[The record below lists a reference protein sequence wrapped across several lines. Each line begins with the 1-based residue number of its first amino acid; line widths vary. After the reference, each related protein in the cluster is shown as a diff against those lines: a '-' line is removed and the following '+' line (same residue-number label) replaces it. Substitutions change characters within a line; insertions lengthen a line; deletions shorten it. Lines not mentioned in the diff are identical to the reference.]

1 MIIIF
6 GIKSFDMNK
15 SITLL
20 VVILLVYIIAC
31 DRNHSPIYKDPRAST
46 EDRVKDLLGRM
57 TLDEKIAQLSEASCD
72 NLIEDNK
79 AKTRQFSFDKNINGI
94 GTIDGFTLSV
104 KDYAKSVNTIQH
116 FLINKTRLGIPAI
129 FLSECLH
136 GLVQDGATI
145 YPQSISMASSW
156 DPDLVWQVGCQ
167 IRKEVKA
174 VGISQVLSPDL
185 DLARELRW
193 GRVEET
199 YGEDP
204 YLASKIGVAMIK
216 GLQEGEN
223 PDGTL
228 LIANAKPF
236 LTYSAPYGGL
246 NLASTPGG
254 WYDLYNT
261 YLPPFKAAIQ
271 EAKVLSVMS
280 AYNSYDGNA
289 LNANKEIFTDLLRT
303 QLGFKGYVYSDWG
316 AVAMLHDFHKVAETR
331 SIAAKLAIEAG
342 VDLEAPAPECFQYLD
357 SLVHKNMLSIETID
371 QAVARI
377 LYVKIISGLFEHPFV
392 DISKTEEN
400 MHTRESVSLSKKMAD
415 ESIVLLKNE
424 NMILPIDTTKI
435 KSIAVIGPNA
445 NQVQFGDYSWSREN
459 KDGVTVLEGL
469 KQVLGNKITINY
481 AKGCD
486 LVSLNSSG
494 ISKAVQIAEKSDLAI
509 VVIGTASASLARDY
523 SNTTSGEGFDLSDLN
538 PTGLQEEL
546 VRKIYATGKPTIV
559 VLIQGKPFSIPWV
572 KDNIPAIIEAWYPGE
587 MGGLSVAEVLFGKI
601 NPSGKTAV
609 SFPKSVG
616 HLPCYYNCLPT
627 DKGYYKQPGEY
638 GRPGRDYV
646 FSSTE
651 PLWPFGYGLSFTK
664 FEYEDMNVSS
674 DTLNFDDT
682 LKVKVDIKNSGQREG
697 KEVVQLYIRD
707 EFCSVARPIKE
718 LKAFKKVHIYPGE
731 KALVELRIRIQDCG
745 YYNNK
750 GDYLLEPGIFNVMV
764 GSSSKDIYFNK
775 KIYVKG
781 S

>member
-1 MIIIF
+1 ME
-6 GIKSFDMNK
+6 KALY
-15 SITLL
+15 LL
-20 VVILLVYIIAC
+20 VFIMLGYVTAC
-31 DRNHSPIYKDPRAST
+31 DRNQSPIYKDPDAST
-46 EDRVKDLLGRM
+46 EDRVKDLLRRM

-72 NLIEDNK
+72 NLKEDNQ
-79 AKTRQFSFDKNINGI
+79 AKTTKFSFARYKNGV

-104 KDYAKSVNTIQH
+104 RDYANSVNTIQDY
-116 FLINKTRLGIPAI
+116 LINKTRLGIPAI

-136 GLVQDGATI
+136 GLVQNGATI
-145 YPQSISMASSW
+145 FPQSISMASSW
-156 DPDLVWQVGCQ
+156 NPDLVWQVGCQ

-204 YLASKIGVAMIK
+204 YLASRMGVAMIK
-216 GLQEGEN
+216 GLQEGDKH
-223 PDGTL
+223 DGTL

-236 LTYSAPYGGL
+236 LTYSAPNGGL

-271 EAKVLSVMS
+271 EAKVLSVMT
-280 AYNSYDGNA
+280 AYNSYDGEA
-289 LNANKEIFTDLLRT
+289 LNANKEIYTELLRT

-316 AVAMLHDFHKVAETR
+316 AVSMLYDFHKVADTR
-331 SIAAKLAIEAG
+331 ATAAKLALEAG

-357 SLVHKNMLSIETID
+357 SLVHNNIVSLKTID
-371 QAVARI
+371 QAVARV
-377 LYVKIISGLFEHPFV
+377 LYVKLISGLFEHPFV
-392 DISKTEEN
+392 DTSQIEGNIHVQEA
-400 MHTRESVSLSKKMAD
+400 VSLSKKMAD

-424 NMILPIDTTKI
+424 KMLLPLDLDKI
-435 KSIAVIGPNA
+435 KSIAVVGPNA
-445 NQVQFGDYSWSREN
+445 DQVQFGDYTWSRDN
-459 KDGVTVLEGL
+459 KDGVTILQGIKSVA
-469 KQVLGNKITINY
+469 GNKLTINY

-486 LVSLNSSG
+486 LVSLNTSG
-494 ISKAVQIAEKSDLAI
+494 IGEAVQIAKKSDVAI
-509 VVIGTASASLARDY
+509 VVIGSASASLARDY
-523 SNTTSGEGFDLSDLN
+523 SNCTSGEGFDLSDLN
-538 PTGLQEEL
+538 PTGVQNEL
-546 VRKIYATGKPTIV
+546 VKKIFETGKPTIV
-559 VLIQGKPFSIPWV
+559 VLVQGKPFSIPWI
-572 KDNIPAIIEAWYPGE
+572 KDNVPAIIEAWYPGE

-616 HLPCYYNCLPT
+616 HLPCYYNHLPT

-651 PLWPFGYGLSFTK
+651 PLWPFGFGLSYTK
-664 FEYEDMNVSS
+664 FEYEDMNLSS

-682 LKVKVDIKNSGQREG
+682 LKVIVNVKNTGRREG

-707 EFCSVARPIKE
+707 EYCSVARPIKE
-718 LKAFKKVHIYPGE
+718 LKAFKKVNIDPGE
-731 KALVELRIRIQDCG
+731 TIRVTLEIKTRECG

-750 GDYLLEPGIFNVMV
+750 GQYLLEPGVFNVMV
-764 GSSSKDIYFNK
+764 GSSSEDICFNK
-775 KIYVKG
+775 KIYIKG